1 MSDDDD
7 SGLAEHLVNVARRHQ
22 APPPPQQPSAETA
35 GLVHAGGFHGNLP
48 GSFWLSA
55 AWSPDGSQLAYG
67 GKTQPGSGVLQVW
80 DGESGHHEL
89 VSMRHLTHGVAG
101 WVISLAWAPDSK
113 HLATLESHHKSGRL
127 TLHIRSQADHRRAID
142 VPGDLAGVSQVA
154 WSADG
159 TLLALSGPG
168 CPCTVLLDASDGS
181 RRRVLD
187 GVRGPVA
194 WEPEGQL
201 IAGVDGTTVVLC
213 DQATGQ
219 RARVL
224 EGQRHV
230 PTAVAWARH
239 GRYLAVG
246 DGEEIRVWDAQ
257 AGAMRWTLPWMTDQ
271 GDRGPDGSVTAIEW
285 LDGGGYLLEFR
296 RQGGAS
302 RDEEDISLSTVILW
316 DIETGKCQFGKLFH
330 ETLRTSRRRP
340 IAGVALAPDHRRLAL
355 ALDTVP
361 PVIWRITGDL
371 PHLLP

>member
-1 MSDDDD
+1 M
-7 SGLAEHLVNVARRHQ
+7 
-22 APPPPQQPSAETA
+22 
-35 GLVHAGGFHGNLP
+35 
-48 GSFWLSA
+48 
-55 AWSPDGSQLAYG
+55 
-67 GKTQPGSGVLQVW
+67 
-80 DGESGHHEL
+80 
-89 VSMRHLTHGVAG
+89 
-101 WVISLAWAPDSK
+101 
-113 HLATLESHHKSGRL
+113 
-127 TLHIRSQADHRRAID
+127 
-142 VPGDLAGVSQVA
+142 
-154 WSADG
+154 
-159 TLLALSGPG
+159 
-168 CPCTVLLDASDGS
+168 
-181 RRRVLD
+181 LD

-219 RARVL
+219 RAGVL

-355 ALDTVP
+355 ALDTAP